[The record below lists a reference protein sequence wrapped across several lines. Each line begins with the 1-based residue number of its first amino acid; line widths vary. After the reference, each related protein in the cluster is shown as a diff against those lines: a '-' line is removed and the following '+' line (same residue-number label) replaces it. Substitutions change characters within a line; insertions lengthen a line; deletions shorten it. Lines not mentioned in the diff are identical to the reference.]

1 MVRAASTA
9 SFLKTRIIISFYAVI
24 GLGILEI
31 ISLAHYF
38 PCSIR
43 GGGGQGLRPS
53 LHYSKIA
60 FLVIFQ
66 LGTVC

>member
-43 GGGGQGLRPS
+43 RGGQGLRPS

-66 LGTVC
+66 LGTVG

>member
-24 GLGILEI
+24 DLGILEI

-38 PCSIR
+38 PSSIRR
-43 GGGGQGLRPS
+43 GGGGVR
-53 LHYSKIA
+53 
-60 FLVIFQ
+60 V
-66 LGTVC
+66 